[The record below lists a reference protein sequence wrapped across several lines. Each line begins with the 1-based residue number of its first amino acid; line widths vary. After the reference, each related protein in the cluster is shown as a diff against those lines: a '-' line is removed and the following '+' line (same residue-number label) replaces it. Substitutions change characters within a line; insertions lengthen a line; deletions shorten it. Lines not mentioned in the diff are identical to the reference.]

1 MSPLTTK
8 YRLRQPLL
16 RLVYN
21 ADDPNVGTLPGVDD
35 RNNANRLFRRFDQ
48 LTSKRQETLWGIDV
62 LLSAPPDSRL
72 LHVFTAV
79 SPKMAS
85 LGFCPSIQSAENF
98 ALHCD
103 GATTLLAM
111 DIDQFESRQSTID
124 WLLGMRDR
132 NPQLTVL
139 LLSTEFAHNA
149 DTLDP
154 RSIADGALRIPADPY
169 DLERGLEH
177 ALKRAA
183 RRLKRHG
190 GGYR

>member
-1 MSPLTTK
+1 MSPKKTR
-8 YRLRQPLL
+8 YRLRHPPL

-21 ADDPNVGTLPGVDD
+21 VDEPSAGSRLRSEDRDNAD
-35 RNNANRLFRRFDQ
+35 RLFRRFDH
-48 LTSKRQETLWGIDV
+48 LSSKQNESLWGIDV

-85 LGFCPSIQSAENF
+85 LGFCPSIQSAESF

-103 GATTLLAM
+103 GTTTLLAL
-111 DIDQFESRQSTID
+111 DVDQFDSRESVID

-139 LLSTEFAHNA
+139 LLSSEFAKNA
-149 DTLDP
+149 DSLDP
-154 RSIADGALRIPADPY
+154 RSIADGALRTPADAY
-169 DLERGLEH
+169 DLEDAMES
-177 ALKRAA
+177 ALKRSAH
-183 RRLKRHG
+183 RLKRHG
-190 GGYR
+190 TF